1 MMKPAT
7 VTAAP
12 RRRLL
17 GAMAGLLGTAACA
30 NDGARTTRDSRH
42 TTAPVE
48 SRADALSVALLG
60 DIPYRASE
68 LANLP
73 ALLDDISAHA
83 HFAIH
88 VGDIKSG
95 IEPCSDQLLE
105 SRILALSTL
114 RIPLIYT
121 PGDNEWTDC
130 WRLPAGGYD
139 PLERLGWLRKRVFA
153 RPIPLLGGIAA
164 PLPFTGLA
172 QQSGE
177 AGDLPENLLWRSR
190 GVVFATL
197 NLPGS
202 ENGRRSP
209 VDESEHQARE
219 AANRRWLDYAL
230 NTAIADE
237 APCLAIAVHAN
248 PDLGRGLDPQRLRGD
263 DSYAGFRHELAK
275 LLARFNGQVLLMHG
289 DTHRFRVNRIT
300 SRLTR
305 VESFGS
311 PFSSSWVRIGI
322 RPGDSEPFSVQV
334 RNV

>member
-1 MMKPAT
+1 MRKL
-7 VTAAP
+7 AAVSAMP

-17 GAMAGLLGTAACA
+17 GAIAGLLGTTACA
-30 NDGARTTRDSRH
+30 KDGARHTRDSRNASL
-42 TTAPVE
+42 TVD
-48 SRADALSVALLG
+48 SRTDVLSFALLG

-73 ALLDDISAHA
+73 ALLEDVSAHA
-83 HFAIH
+83 QFAIH

-130 WRLPAGGYD
+130 WRLPAGGHD
-139 PLERLGWLRKRVFA
+139 PLERLGWLRKRVFG
-153 RPIPLLGGIAA
+153 RPTPLLGGITG
-164 PLPFTGLA
+164 PLPFNGLA
-172 QQSGE
+172 QQNDV
-177 AGDLPENLLWRSR
+177 AGGLPENLIWKSK
-190 GVVFATL
+190 GIVFATL

-219 AANRRWLDYAL
+219 AANRRWLDHAL
-230 NTAIADE
+230 RTAIADK
-237 APCLAIAVHAN
+237 ASCLAIAVHAN
-248 PDLGRGLDPQRLRGD
+248 PDLGRGLDPARPRGE
-263 DSYAGFRHELAK
+263 DSYAGFRHDLAR
-275 LLARFNGQVLLMHG
+275 LLERFNGQVLLMHG

-311 PFSSSWVRIGI
+311 PFSSSWVRISI
-322 RPGDSEPFSVQV
+322 RPDDSEPFSVEV